1 MTLSVNEREELE
13 MLRASAARFMTDPLE
28 RAAFDLENVLDRQ
41 QVGPII
47 QLIIKVVL
55 LLKQEIRK

>member
-13 MLRASAARFMTDPLE
+13 LLRASAARFMTDPLE
-28 RAAFDLENVLDRQ
+28 RGCFELQNVLDRQ

-55 LLKQEIRK
+55 LLSREVRR